1 MKSWWR
7 FVFFGLVMIRL
18 TSILPQTL
26 GTEAK
31 MSKLESAMDT
41 LIDVFEYHSSK
52 DGNKFQLSRIELRN
66 LLGGE
71 LSGYLEVPT
80 PQSR

>member
-7 FVFFGLVMIRL
+7 FVFSGLVMIRL
-18 TSILPQTL
+18 TSFLPQTL

-41 LIDVFEYHSSK
+41 LIDVFQYYSSK

-66 LLGGE
+66 LLRGE
-71 LSGYLEVPT
+71 LSGYLEVLT
-80 PQSR
+80 PQS